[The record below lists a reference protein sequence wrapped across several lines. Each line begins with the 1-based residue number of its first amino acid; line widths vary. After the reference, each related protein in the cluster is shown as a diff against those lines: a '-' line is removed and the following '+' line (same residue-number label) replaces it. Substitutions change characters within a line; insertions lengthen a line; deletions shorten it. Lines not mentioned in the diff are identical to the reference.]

1 MSAIYCS
8 SCGSK
13 HQLGAKFCSSCG
25 SKLAGFNNMV
35 SSPQPVITRNVT
47 ARSNNL
53 NVDEEGIPTSVVIPR
68 RLEYEIE
75 KSNKNKFSVSEV
87 LSVPPSYDKRNDTLP
102 SDYKI
107 PSKEEYLKQSMR
119 ECGSSKFTDIDET

>member
-13 HQLGAKFCSSCG
+13 HQLGSKFCSSCG
-25 SKLAGFNNMV
+25 SKLGGFNNIV
-35 SSPQPVITRNVT
+35 TNTAQITQRPLEN
-47 ARSNNL
+47 RRINQE
-53 NVDEEGIPTSVVIPR
+53 VDDEGLPTSVVIPR
-68 RLEYEIE
+68 KLEYEIH
-75 KSNKNKFSVSEV
+75 KADKNKFSVSEV
-87 LSVPPSYDKRNDTLP
+87 LSVPPSYDKRNDALP

-107 PSKEEYLKQSMR
+107 PSREEYLKQSMR